1 MKMSNNIWDEFDKT
15 LDIEGMQ
22 KDIKNAQE
30 NNIEYKEVP
39 IGQYEISI
47 DKLELKKSK
56 NGDPMVSAWMK
67 ILSGEYKGQYIFMN
81 QVITLGF
88 QIHNVNEFLRSLDTG
103 LNIEFIKYAQYADL
117 LSKVKEA
124 VDKQKL
130 EYGIEYGERKGF
142 KTYKITDVFE
152 SEK

>member
-1 MKMSNNIWDEFDKT
+1 MSNNIWDEFDKT

-22 KDIKNAQE
+22 KDIKDAQE

-39 IGQYEISI
+39 LGQYEVSI
-47 DKLELKKSK
+47 DKLELEKSK
-56 NGDPMVSAWMK
+56 KGDPKVTAWMK

-103 LNIEFIKYAQYADL
+103 LEIEFIKYKQYADL

>member
-1 MKMSNNIWDEFDKT
+1 MSNNIWDEFDKT

-22 KDIKNAQE
+22 KDIKDAQE

-39 IGQYEISI
+39 LGQYEVSI
-47 DKLELKKSK
+47 DKLELEKSK
-56 NGDPMVSAWMK
+56 KGDPKVTAWMK

-103 LNIEFIKYAQYADL
+103 LEIEFIKYKQYADL

-124 VDKQKL
+124 VDKLKL

>member
-1 MKMSNNIWDEFDKT
+1 MNNIWDEFDKT
-15 LDIEGMQ
+15 LDVEGMQ
-22 KDIKNAQE
+22 KDIKDAQE
-30 NNIEYKEVP
+30 NNFEYKEVP
-39 IGQYEISI
+39 VGQYEVELN
-47 DKLELKKSK
+47 KLELAKSK
-56 NGDPMVSAWMK
+56 NGDPMVKAWFK
-67 ILSGEYKGQYIFMN
+67 ILAGDYKGQMIFMN

-88 QIHNVNEFLRSLDTG
+88 QIHNVNELLRSFDTG
-103 LNIEFIKYAQYADL
+103 IEIEFVKYAQYAEL
-117 LSKVKEA
+117 LTKVKEA